1 MKMVRRRPTRR
12 MQGDNERGFLR
23 KRAQE
28 ALRAAERAV
37 AIRER
42 LTKQN
47 PVPLLS
53 LPVSYRA
60 LHQHRA
66 GACLGNLT
74 VTAEAVDYRS
84 DDGKDVFHIPIR
96 DIRSV
101 ARGMGSLLNH
111 AGRSTADGTGCRLE
125 TAQTAWPFDSELRRH
140 DQRLKF
146 CRGRGVAKVALAR
159 KLAVRLYGR
168 RREAVAPRPPARESC
183 GVS

>member
-84 DDGKDVFHIPIR
+84 DDGKDVFHIPIH

-101 ARGMGSLLNH
+101 ARSMGSLPDALW
-111 AGRSTADGTGCRLE
+111 TIPADFTGCRLE
-125 TAQTAWPFDSELRRH
+125 APGRSYGFFAVEGEFKSANEVKLQDTAKKTKELFEIVYRLWQDSVSAAKAPTA
-140 DQRLKF
+140 K
-146 CRGRGVAKVALAR
+146 
-159 KLAVRLYGR
+159 
-168 RREAVAPRPPARESC
+168 
-183 GVS
+183 